1 MFRATTPEAHSLPS
15 DRRVPAPALR
25 RSLQARLLK
34 ARAESDGV
42 FRMLAPQA
50 MRERPIPERHRV
62 LFYLGHI
69 EAFDWNLIARSTLE
83 RDPFNAGFDSLF
95 AFGIDP
101 VDGGLPDDQ
110 PGDWPSIEKIEQ
122 YNRKVRS
129 VIDEILRTVDFTET
143 EDLANGLVFEVA
155 IEHRLMHV
163 ETLTYMLHWLAPE
176 LKRPSSVQNE
186 IRGRGPSGERI
197 LIPEGDAILG
207 QPRGTA
213 FGWDN
218 EFNQI
223 RKSIPEFDIDRDN
236 VTNDEFLAF
245 VREGGYEDR
254 SLWNETDWEWKR
266 SEGIEHPRFWEKDG
280 ERWMARNMFDRRPL
294 EGNWPVYVSH
304 AEAAAFARWKGRR
317 LPTEAEWDR
326 AAYGAPEGEERRHPW
341 GGASPGPE
349 HGNFGCRG
357 WDPAPVG
364 AFPSGDSAFGVAD
377 LVGNGW
383 EWTSTP
389 FGPLDGFERFSFY
402 PGYSANFFDGKH
414 YVMKGASA
422 RTARALTRRSFRNW
436 FQPHYPKIYATFRT
450 VSE

>member
-1 MFRATTPEAHSLPS
+1 MSPEALSLPS
-15 DRRVPAPALR
+15 DRAIPAPVLR
-25 RSLQARLLK
+25 RSLQNRILR

-42 FRMLAPQA
+42 FRMLAPRA
-50 MRERPIPERHRV
+50 MWERPIPERHRV

-69 EAFDWNLIARSTLE
+69 EAFDWNLIARSTFG
-83 RDPFNAGFDSLF
+83 RDPFNDEFDSLF

-101 VDGGLPDDQ
+101 VDGGLPDDRS
-110 PGDWPSIEKIEQ
+110 GDWPAIEEIER
-122 YNRKVRS
+122 YNRKIRNV
-129 VIDEILRTVDFTET
+129 VDDILRTVDFTES
-143 EDLANGLVFEVA
+143 EDLSNGLVFEVA
-155 IEHRLMHV
+155 VEHRLMHL
-163 ETLTYMLHWLAPE
+163 ETLAYMLHWLAPE
-176 LKRPSSVQNE
+176 MKRRPFGIQNE
-186 IRGRGPSGERI
+186 LRGRGPSGERI
-197 LIPEGDAILG
+197 HIPEGDAILG
-207 QPRGTA
+207 QPRGKA

-218 EFNQI
+218 EFNQT
-223 RKSIPEFDIDRDN
+223 RERVPEFDIDRDD
-236 VTNDEFLAF
+236 VTNGEFLAF
-245 VREGGYEDR
+245 VRGGGYDDR
-254 SLWNETDWEWKR
+254 SLWSEDDWAWKV
-266 SEGIEHPRFWEKDG
+266 SEGIEHPRFWEKHG
-280 ERWMARNMFDRRPL
+280 ERWMVRNMFDRRPL
-294 EGNWPVYVSH
+294 EESWPVYVSH
-304 AEAAAFARWKGRR
+304 AEATAFARWKGRR

-326 AAYGAPEGEERRHPW
+326 AAYGVRGGQARRHPW
-341 GGASPGPE
+341 GDDSPGPE

-402 PGYSANFFDGKH
+402 PGYSTNFFDGKH

-450 VSE
+450 VSK